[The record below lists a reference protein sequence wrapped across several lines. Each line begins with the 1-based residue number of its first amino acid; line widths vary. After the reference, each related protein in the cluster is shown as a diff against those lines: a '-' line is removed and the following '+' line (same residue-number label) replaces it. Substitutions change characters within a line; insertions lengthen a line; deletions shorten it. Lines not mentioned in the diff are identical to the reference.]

1 MSWLRAEAQGVTL
14 TLHIQPGAKK
24 TEVAGE
30 HGEALKI
37 RLHAPPVEGQ
47 ANTHLITFLA
57 QRLGVPKAAVT
68 LISGATSRAKRVR
81 VADVDAVQVRQ
92 ALLINSADQRLP
104 S

>member
-47 ANTHLITFLA
+47 ANALLIAFLA
-57 QRLGVPKAAVT
+57 RRLGVPKTAVT

-81 VADVDAVQVRQ
+81 VAGLDVVQVRQ
-92 ALLINSADQRLP
+92 KLFDQRLP